1 MQDGLSLIEKD
12 SIATTWDSFK
22 DCILARKIWNQRFHR
37 QSVLALR
44 RSGCSVRKM
53 FCTIFVPLS
62 VAKVPKKHVQSSS
75 YLVLVFF
82 KENLHIRWKFSEQF
96 FYYNYFTPNFSN
108 QYFSELLFLVGD
120 RKIRKIYQR
129 KLKSGDRLWR
139 SKLLIGSYVFK
150 ENYFL

>member
-1 MQDGLSLIEKD
+1 M
-12 SIATTWDSFK
+12 
-22 DCILARKIWNQRFHR
+22 LAFLKN
-37 QSVLALR
+37 
-44 RSGCSVRKM
+44 GCSVRKM

-82 KENLHIRWKFSEQF
+82 KEILRIRCKFTEQL

-120 RKIRKIYQR
+120 RKIRKI
-129 KLKSGDRLWR
+129 
-139 SKLLIGSYVFK
+139 
-150 ENYFL
+150 